1 VNNSPSIP
9 ARSTDNEF
17 IGNERA
23 SMNFNKISFRIY
35 KNTDCPLYRRG
46 DRFSIS
52 GIAVLMQS
60 EGANS
65 LVSSTVITLPPNR
78 ENCKILCGDF
88 NRLVL
93 EHERADLIP
102 EGIISCSGC
111 TGKIKLDFSL
121 KDFLDDDDFVEE
133 GEDQTG
139 LLLLLQNFPFF
150 KNIDRADLKDVV
162 KLFNRR
168 RYNRNEIIIR
178 RGDRGDNFY
187 VVISGKVK
195 VLNEAALPIATL
207 SVGEVFGEMSLL
219 SDESASATVQASE
232 ETEIL
237 YIDNRKFKKIINKYT
252 VLQNYFTRLL
262 AKRLSLANKYRSGD
276 ISNLSGKL
284 EEIPPEALFQTL
296 NAGHKT
302 GILTITQLPRGTA
315 RFSLR
320 QGGIIRAS
328 YGGKKGKTA
337 FYAVLKEKK
346 GVYKFTPGLPPDDF
360 DAPEIGFF
368 MKLLMEGLQ
377 KEEEQ
382 RAAG

>member
-1 VNNSPSIP
+1 
-9 ARSTDNEF
+9 
-17 IGNERA
+17 
-23 SMNFNKISFRIY
+23 MNFNKISFRVFE
-35 KNTDCPLYRRG
+35 NTDCPLYRRG

-52 GIAVLMQS
+52 GIAVLMQGE
-60 EGANS
+60 EGNS

-78 ENCKILCGDF
+78 ENCKTLCGDF

-111 TGKIKLDFSL
+111 MGMIKLEFSL
-121 KDFLDDDDFVEE
+121 KDFLDEGFEE
-133 GEDQTG
+133 DGDDQTS

-150 KNIDRADLKDVV
+150 KNIDRTDLGNVV
-162 KLFNRR
+162 KLFSRR
-168 RYNRNEIIIR
+168 KYNRNEIIIR

-195 VLNEAALPIATL
+195 VLNDAALPIATL

-219 SDESASATVQASE
+219 SDESASATVQAPE

-237 YIDNRKFKKIINKYT
+237 YIDNRKFKKILSKYP

-262 AKRLSLANKYRSGD
+262 AKRLSHSNKFRSGD
-276 ISNLSGKL
+276 ISSMAGKL

-296 NAGHKT
+296 NAKHKT

-320 QGGIIRAS
+320 QGGIIRAG
-328 YGGKKGKTA
+328 YGGQKGKRA
-337 FYAVLKEKK
+337 FYEVLKEKK
-346 GVYKFTPGLPPDDF
+346 GRYKFTPGLPPEDF

-377 KEEEQ
+377 KEEEH
-382 RAAG
+382 R